1 MVEDDSVG
9 DCARRLHE
17 PDGDTPADAENQPWC
32 RTCLA
37 RGLGEEVIGDT
48 PVSGE
53 EMRADGVRREE
64 EMGLVGV
71 ACLLKWL
78 GQADRR
84 RLNAVR

>member
-1 MVEDDSVG
+1 M
-9 DCARRLHE
+9 
-17 PDGDTPADAENQPWC
+17 
-32 RTCLA
+32 
-37 RGLGEEVIGDT
+37 IGDT

-78 GQADRR
+78 GQADRP